1 MIEIIL
7 ILHQR
12 MNKLTFLLFLVIFN
26 ITYGNIVCPK
36 NSYYKERSYG
46 NNYDK
51 YKLTYYECKKCS
63 PGFVSNT
70 NSTKCTWCPEKKCKV
85 KSTDYCKIGY
95 VSSHNNG
102 CIKCN
107 ADKYEY
113 MPVNNQ
119 EIKCKIC
126 KNGYLLNN
134 FCYKYYIEYII
145 DYIISV

>member
-70 NSTKCTWCPEKKCKV
+70 NFTKCTWCPEKNAKINQPIITTLIMYLHMIMDVLNVMQTNMNICRLIIRKLNV
-85 KSTDYCKIGY
+85 KFAKMDI
-95 VSSHNNG
+95 
-102 CIKCN
+102 
-107 ADKYEY
+107 
-113 MPVNNQ
+113 
-119 EIKCKIC
+119 
-126 KNGYLLNN
+126 YL
-134 FCYKYYIEYII
+134 II
-145 DYIISV
+145 FVISI